1 MLTWVKKML
10 RNKQEQQAGD
20 YSTNVQ
26 AGNDVNLQQNN
37 YGLSYRE
44 VKDVALD
51 IFEANFSRLSIT
63 AQRVAKERAEEI
75 TTAFLDELQH
85 KAPEAIDSMKEPDMQ
100 YALLMAQ
107 KEYARTGDQ
116 NLSEVLVDI
125 LVERSKL
132 QERSLMQIVLNE
144 SLEIVPKLTNGQ
156 LNTLSLLF
164 ILKYTA
170 NSNVLSIDS
179 LKSYLKKMIVPFMVE
194 LTKTHSHYQHLE
206 YTGCGTISMGEID
219 LATIFTNNY
228 GGLFSRGFSLEEV
241 NGDLDEILRGNH
253 LLISCLHNSSL
264 FQINAINEQVLLQ
277 KCKEL
282 SINDEHARKLSS
294 LQQRSQMSK
303 DEIFNF
309 LVNLC
314 PAISNLID
322 IWNNSSM
329 KNMTLT
335 TVGISLAHANI
346 RRITSDD
353 LDLSKW
359 I

>member
-10 RNKQEQQAGD
+10 RNKQEQQGGD

-37 YGLSYRE
+37 YGLSYRD
-44 VKDVALD
+44 VKEVALD
-51 IFEANFSRLSIT
+51 VFESNFSRLSKA
-63 AQRVAKERAEEI
+63 AQQVAKERAEEI
-75 TTAFLDELQH
+75 TTAFLDELQE

-144 SLEIVPKLTNGQ
+144 SLEIVPKLTNTQ
-156 LNTLSLLF
+156 LNILSLIF
-164 ILKYTA
+164 IFKYTIN
-170 NSNVLSIDS
+170 NSIVSIDS
-179 LKSYLKKMIVPFMVE
+179 LRAYLEKMVVPFLDD

-206 YTGCGTISMGEID
+206 YTGCGTISMGELD
-219 LATIFTNNY
+219 LISVLKGNY
-228 GGLFSRGFSLEEV
+228 GGVFSKGFS
-241 NGDLDEILRGNH
+241 
-253 LLISCLHNSSL
+253 ISQLNDRVEADS
-264 FQINAINEQVLLQ
+264 QIQVLLMPCMHDLSLLQ
-277 KCKEL
+277 FNVINEDALVDKCRSFSL
-282 SINDEHARKLSS
+282 SDEQTMRITSLYNTSSMSDEEIINIL
-294 LQQRSQMSK
+294 LQVCPKMSGLMDVWK
-303 DEIFNF
+303 
-309 LVNLC
+309 
-314 PAISNLID
+314 
-322 IWNNSSM
+322 NSSM

-335 TVGISLAHANI
+335 SVGIALAHANI
-346 RRITSDD
+346 RRKTNND
-353 LDLSKW
+353 LDLSIW